1 MWMSNCLWNTLIRN
15 AVMYLISHP
24 LMVLPLLRITQG
36 KKRAGGTGAWRERRG
51 QSLELLF
58 GEREQDLRKTE
69 ERERGNQELY
79 KERWGA
85 RVHNRKEEFKKSYV
99 GSGKSERVR
108 RKRVIS
114 EWGKKAFL
122 KPGWNRSTEPA
133 SQRKKKNATL
143 QFGMLVFK

>member
-1 MWMSNCLWNTLIRN
+1 
-15 AVMYLISHP
+15 
-24 LMVLPLLRITQG
+24 MVLPLLRITQG

-85 RVHNRKEEFKKSYV
+85 RVHNRKEEFKKIIC
-99 GSGKSERVR
+99 R
-108 RKRVIS
+108 
-114 EWGKKAFL
+114 
-122 KPGWNRSTEPA
+122 
-133 SQRKKKNATL
+133 QRKERESEEEKSDK
-143 QFGMLVFK
+143 